1 MRYDA
6 QPTRRLDTCHRF
18 PTLVMQKDMIR
29 PAQWSILP
37 ELGHPEIP
45 GFMHKFAVLYMDNIF
60 EKGQRVRVQAPGV
73 PEFATI
79 RFALPGDAPGSW
91 DLILV
96 DDNDRRYEVNL
107 SSGDTSTVRPLVS
120 DGAAESSK
128 VLAAMWTLWM
138 HAAATN
144 AESSAMASTPLK
156 PYAHQTTAVYGAM
169 LPQPM
174 LRFLLADEPGTGK
187 TIMAGL
193 YIREMQRLGLV
204 KRAIIVCPANL
215 ATKWV
220 DDFQRLLGGGLRQLT
235 SATVREDALNSND
248 LWVVSLELAAV
259 NPAVQDAI
267 RPDKAGWDLVVFD
280 EAHRLTPTAAG
291 FHQVGRL
298 LAKNTPRALLMTAT
312 PHRGKEW
319 LFRHLLHLVDPAIY
333 PDPGNDPNVELSA
346 LRPGPIHF
354 LRRMK
359 EDLLDYDGKTRL
371 FQGRTARNHSI
382 PLSTTEY
389 GYHQAAIEMVDR
401 FFPQTAQPLA
411 RMVYGKRAASS
422 LRALAETLR
431 RRHDRMGAMSE
442 AEAALIAETEGQ
454 GDDAEVDEAKITHVA
469 STSAKAERAAI
480 KSLVE
485 QIDQTINSSGWQPSK
500 WKALT
505 ENCLAVH
512 DIQPGNNQQAV
523 VFTEY
528 ADSAEWI
535 AARLS
540 VEGYTARIYSGRQ
553 SRPERDATRRAFM
566 RGEFQVIVTTDA
578 GNEGIDLQAAHV
590 LINYDIPWSL
600 VRLEQ
605 RMGRIHRVGQQRD
618 VYLYNLIATETREGD
633 TLARLLDNFVNAANE
648 LNGQMFDS
656 LSAVAELTGVDYDKW
671 LSDLYGNDDL
681 KKQRAIDAAR
691 AVQTQELT
699 RAARQVRD
707 NERRLASQV
716 DAVAALTLLQ
726 RDLFARINP
735 AIVEAYLDRLAAANV
750 LHSAPTA
757 AGAGFRRLSLEDGRV
772 FPPTLGS
779 DTEVHIA
786 TSGDAVREAAEN
798 IDIGDT
804 ITLGPGEPGF
814 TDLIRM
820 AGHALAEDLYQS
832 GAAADPTSLTPYDLY
847 VYEATMTENAGKRA
861 SAWATLIKVDDSGNA
876 RPVRWETLA
885 NLVPTEAHGTS
896 PHPAR
901 EGHAQAAAR
910 KVADDTLAQHQ
921 KVRNDWFAQARRD
934 LGNLPLSLTESIDDR
949 EARLSLRHKLQ
960 SQTTKRLKELESL
973 AGVQLTD
980 PKQVGRLRVLAAA
993 DSSIQADINAELVS
1007 MRKVMQLLEEEDWTV
1022 DDVHKEN
1029 RGYDLEARR
1038 NNQVRHVEVKGVL
1051 GSAASDGIR
1060 MTGNEVLIAT
1070 QHRKEYWLYVIDQ
1083 CADKKGRFFGAYQDP
1098 AILFATDMTGQA
1110 IFRVPGSS
1118 LKNAPGSNV

>member
-1 MRYDA
+1 MSM
-6 QPTRRLDTCHRF
+6 QP
-18 PTLVMQKDMIR
+18 
-29 PAQWSILP
+29 
-37 ELGHPEIP
+37 EG
-45 GFMHKFAVLYMDNIF
+45 AVVF
-60 EKGQRVRVQAPGV
+60 ERGQRVRVRATGV
-73 PEFATI
+73 PEFATV
-79 RFALPGDAPGSW
+79 RFALPGDEPGSW

-96 DDNDRRYEVNL
+96 DDEDRRHEVNL
-107 SSGDTSTVRPLVS
+107 AVGDIRTVRQLLS
-120 DGAAESSK
+120 DGRADSAR
-128 VLAAMWTLWM
+128 VLAAMWTQWM
-138 HAAATN
+138 DAAATN

-169 LPQPM
+169 LPQPL

-193 YIREMQRLGLV
+193 YVREMQRLGLV
-204 KRAIIVCPANL
+204 KRAIVVCPANL

-220 DDFQRLLGGGLRQLT
+220 DDFERLLGGGLRQLT

-298 LAKNTPRALLMTAT
+298 LANNTPRALLMTAT

-333 PDPGNDPNVELSA
+333 PNPGTDPTVELSA

-359 EDLLDYDGKTRL
+359 EDLVDYDGETRL
-371 FQGRTARNHSI
+371 FKGRTAHNHSV
-382 PLSTTEY
+382 PLSQIEY
-389 GYHQAAIEMVDR
+389 GYYQAALEMVDR
-401 FFPQTAQPLA
+401 FFAPTAQPLA
-411 RMVYGKRAASS
+411 RMVYGKRGASS
-422 LRALAETLR
+422 LHALAETLR
-431 RRHDRMGAMSE
+431 RRHDHMGTMSE
-442 AEAALIAETEGQ
+442 AEAALIAERED
-454 GDDAEVDEAKITHVA
+454 GDDAEIDEAKVIHTSSA
-469 STSAKAERAAI
+469 SARAERAAI
-480 KSLVE
+480 KGLIE
-485 QIDQTINSSGWQPSK
+485 QIDATVSKPNWQPSK
-500 WKALT
+500 WKRLT
-505 ENCLAVH
+505 DDCLAKH
-512 DIQPGNNQQAV
+512 GIHPGNGEQAV

-535 AARLS
+535 AGRLEAQGFTARL
-540 VEGYTARIYSGRQ
+540 YSGRQ
-553 SRPERDATRRAFM
+553 RKHERDEVRKAFM

-590 LINYDIPWSL
+590 LVNYDIPWSL

-618 VYLYNLIATETREGD
+618 VYLYNLVATDTREGE
-633 TLARLLDNFVNAANE
+633 TLLRLLENFVTAANE
-648 LNGQMFDS
+648 LHGQMFDS
-656 LSAVAELTGVDYDKW
+656 LSAVAEITGVDYDKW
-671 LSDLYGNDDL
+671 LSDLYGNDEL
-681 KKQRAIDAAR
+681 KKQQAIDAAR
-691 AVQTQELT
+691 AIQAQELT
-699 RAARQVRD
+699 RVARQVRD

-735 AIVEAYLDRLAAANV
+735 AIVEAYLDRLAAAGV
-750 LHSAPTA
+750 LQSAPTA
-757 AGAGFRRLSLEDGRV
+757 AGTGFRRLSLGGGAM
-772 FPPTLGS
+772 FPAALGGGS
-779 DTEVHIA
+779 EVHIA
-786 TSGDAVREAAEN
+786 TSGDAVREAAQS

-804 ITLGPGEPGF
+804 ITLGPGESGF
-814 TDLIRM
+814 TDLIGLAER
-820 AGHALAEDLYQS
+820 GLAEDLYQS

-847 VYEATMTENAGKRA
+847 AYEATMTESDGKRA
-861 SAWATLIKVDDSGNA
+861 SVWATLIKVDDSGNA

-885 NLVPTEAHGTS
+885 NLVPTDHHGTA

-901 EGHAQAAAR
+901 EGRALAAAR
-910 KVADDTLAQHQ
+910 EVAAATVAEHR
-921 KVRNDWFAQARRD
+921 KVRTDWFAQARRD
-934 LGNLPLSLTESIDDR
+934 LNSLPLNLTESIDDR
-949 EARLSLRHKLQ
+949 AARLELRRRLQ
-960 SQTTKRLKELESL
+960 IQTTQRLEELERL
-973 AGVQLTD
+973 VDVQLTE
-980 PKQVGRLRVLAAA
+980 PKLIGRIRALAAA
-993 DSSIQADINAELVS
+993 DVGIKAEIDAELVS
-1007 MRKVMQLLEEEDWTV
+1007 MRHVQQLLEDDGWGV
-1022 DDVHKEN
+1022 QDVHTEG

-1038 NNQVRHVEVKGVL
+1038 NSQVRHVEVKGVM

-1070 QHRKEYWLYVIDQ
+1070 QHRKEYWLYVVDQ
-1083 CADKKGRFFGAYQDP
+1083 CSNGKGRCFGAYQDP
-1098 AILFATDMTGQA
+1098 ATLFAADMTGDA

-1118 LKNAPGSNV
+1118 LKNAPGSNA

>member
-1 MRYDA
+1 MSMSDEG
-6 QPTRRLDTCHRF
+6 T
-18 PTLVMQKDMIR
+18 
-29 PAQWSILP
+29 
-37 ELGHPEIP
+37 
-45 GFMHKFAVLYMDNIF
+45 IF
-60 EKGQRVRVQAPGV
+60 KRGQRVRVQCPNI

-79 RFALPGDAPGSW
+79 RYAIPGDEPGSW

-96 DDNDRRYEVNL
+96 DDQDLRHEVNL
-107 SSGDTSTVRPLVS
+107 AAGDSETVRLLLS
-120 DGAAESSK
+120 DGRADSAR
-128 VLAAMWTLWM
+128 VLAAMWTRWM
-138 HAAATN
+138 DAAATN

-169 LPQPM
+169 LPQPL

-333 PDPGNDPNVELSA
+333 PDPGNDPNVKLNA

-359 EDLLDYDGKTRL
+359 EDLVDYDGRTRL
-371 FQGRTARNHSI
+371 FKGRTARNHNV
-382 PLSTTEY
+382 PLSQTEY
-389 GYHQAAIEMVDR
+389 SYYQAALDMVDR
-401 FFPQTAQPLA
+401 FFPPTAQRLA

-422 LRALAETLR
+422 LHALAETLR
-431 RRHDRMGAMSE
+431 RRHDHMGAMSE
-442 AEAALIAETEGQ
+442 AEAALIAESVDQADES
-454 GDDAEVDEAKITHVA
+454 EVEEAKVINA
-469 STSAKAERAAI
+469 SSTSARAERTAI
-480 KSLVE
+480 KTLVE
-485 QIDQTINSSGWQPSK
+485 QIEATIKDPKGRPSK
-500 WKALT
+500 WNRLT
-505 ENCLAVH
+505 NDCLAKH
-512 DIQPGNNQQAV
+512 GIRPGNDEQAV
-523 VFTEY
+523 IFTEY
-528 ADSAEWI
+528 TDSAVWI
-535 AARLS
+535 AERL
-540 VEGYTARIYSGRQ
+540 ETQGYTARLYSGRQ
-553 SRPERDATRRAFM
+553 SKPERDEVRKAFM
-566 RGEFQVIVTTDA
+566 RGEFQIIVTTDA
-578 GNEGIDLQAAHV
+578 GNEGIDLQAARV
-590 LINYDIPWSL
+590 LVNYDIPWSL

-618 VYLYNLIATETREGD
+618 VYLYNLVATDTREGE
-633 TLARLLDNFVNAANE
+633 TLLRLLDNFVTAANE
-648 LNGQMFDS
+648 LRGQMFDS
-656 LSAVAELTGVDYDKW
+656 LSAVAEITGVDYDKW
-671 LSDLYGNDDL
+671 LSDMYGDDEL
-681 KKQRAIDAAR
+681 KKQQAMDAAD
-691 AVQTQELT
+691 AVLAQELI
-699 RAARQVRD
+699 RVARQVRD

-735 AIVEAYLDRLAAANV
+735 AIVEAYLDRLATAGV

-757 AGAGFRRLSLEDGRV
+757 AGAGFRRLSLNGAAT
-772 FPPTLGS
+772 FPATLGGGS
-779 DTEVHIA
+779 DVHIA
-786 TSGDAVREAAEN
+786 TSGDAVREAAES
-798 IDIGDT
+798 IDVGGT

-814 TDLIRM
+814 PDLIDM
-820 AGHALAEDLYQS
+820 AAQNLAEDLYQS

-847 VYEATMTENAGKRA
+847 AYEATLTESDGKRT
-861 SAWATLIKVDDSGNA
+861 SMWATLIKVDDSGNA
-876 RPVRWETLA
+876 RPIRWEALA
-885 NLVPTEAHGTS
+885 NLVPTKDPGTA

-901 EGHAQAAAR
+901 EDRASTAARDVAAATVAEHR
-910 KVADDTLAQHQ
+910 KV
-921 KVRNDWFAQARRD
+921 RSDWFAQARRD
-934 LGNLPLSLTESIDDR
+934 LMNLPLSLTETITDR
-949 EARLSLRHKLQ
+949 NTRLELRRQLQTQTALRLEELERLSD
-960 SQTTKRLKELESL
+960 
-973 AGVQLTD
+973 VQLTQ
-980 PKQVGRLRVLAAA
+980 PKLVGRIRVLAAA
-993 DSSIQADINAELVS
+993 DVSIKAEIDAELVS
-1007 MRKVMQLLEEEDWTV
+1007 MRHVQRLLLDDGWVVE
-1022 DDVHKEN
+1022 DVHTES

-1038 NNQVRHVEVKGVL
+1038 NSQVRHIEVKGVL

-1070 QHRKEYWLYVIDQ
+1070 QHRKEYWLYVVDQ
-1083 CADKKGRFFGAYQDP
+1083 CADAKGRFFGAYQDP
-1098 AILFATDMTGQA
+1098 ATLFATDMTGNA
-1110 IFRVPGSS
+1110 IFRIPGSS

>member
-1 MRYDA
+1 M
-6 QPTRRLDTCHRF
+6 
-18 PTLVMQKDMIR
+18 
-29 PAQWSILP
+29 
-37 ELGHPEIP
+37 
-45 GFMHKFAVLYMDNIF
+45 
-60 EKGQRVRVQAPGV
+60 
-73 PEFATI
+73 PEFATV
-79 RFALPGDAPGSW
+79 RFALPGDEPGAW

-96 DDNDRRYEVNL
+96 DDEDLWHEVNL
-107 SSGDTSTVRPLVS
+107 PVGDTRMVRPLVS
-120 DGAAESSK
+120 DGRADSAR
-128 VLAAMWTLWM
+128 VLAAMWTQWM
-138 HAAATN
+138 DAAATN

-169 LPQPM
+169 LPQPL

-235 SATVREDALNSND
+235 AATVRENALNSND

-259 NPAVQDAI
+259 NPAVQEAI

-333 PDPGNDPNVELSA
+333 PDPGNDPTVELSA

-359 EDLLDYDGKTRL
+359 EDLVDYDGKTRL
-371 FQGRTARNHSI
+371 FKGRTAQNHSV
-382 PLSTTEY
+382 PLSQVEY
-389 GYHQAAIEMVDR
+389 GFYQAALEMVDR
-401 FFPQTAQPLA
+401 FFAPTAQPLA

-422 LRALAETLR
+422 LHALAETLR
-431 RRHDRMGAMSE
+431 RRHEYMGAMSE
-442 AEAALIAETEGQ
+442 AEAALIADSADQ
-454 GDDAEVDEAKITHVA
+454 GDEAEVDEAKVIHTGSA
-469 STSAKAERAAI
+469 STRAERAAI
-480 KSLVE
+480 KSLV
-485 QIDQTINSSGWQPSK
+485 QRIDATVSNPGWQPSK
-500 WKALT
+500 WKRLT
-505 ENCLAVH
+505 DDCLARH
-512 DIQPGNNQQAV
+512 GIHPGNGEQAV

-535 AARLS
+535 VKRLAAQ
-540 VEGYTARIYSGRQ
+540 GYTSQLYSGRQ
-553 SRPERDATRRAFM
+553 SKPERDEVRKAFM

-590 LINYDIPWSL
+590 LVNYDIPWSL

-605 RMGRIHRVGQQRD
+605 RMGRIHRVGQLRD
-618 VYLYNLIATETREGD
+618 VYLGNLVATDTREGE
-633 TLARLLDNFVNAANE
+633 TLLRLLDNFVTAANE
-648 LNGQMFDS
+648 LRGQMFDS
-656 LSAVAELTGVDYDKW
+656 LSAVAEITGVDYDRW
-671 LSDLYGNDDL
+671 LSDLYGNDEL
-681 KKQRAIDAAR
+681 KKQQAIEAAR
-691 AVQTQELT
+691 AIQAQELT

-735 AIVEAYLDRLAAANV
+735 AIVEAYLDRLAAAGV
-750 LHSAPTA
+750 LKSAPTA
-757 AGAGFRRLSLEDGRV
+757 AGTGFRRLSLGGGAT
-772 FPPTLGS
+772 FPATLGGAS
-779 DTEVHIA
+779 EVHIA
-786 TSGDAVREAAEN
+786 TSGDVVREAVGN
-798 IDIGDT
+798 IDVGDT
-804 ITLGPGEPGF
+804 ITLGPGEAGF
-814 TDLIRM
+814 TDLIDIAERK
-820 AGHALAEDLYQS
+820 LAEDLYQS

-847 VYEATMTENAGKRA
+847 AYEATMTESDGKRA
-861 SAWATLIKVDDSGNA
+861 SVWATLIKVDDSGNA

-885 NLVPTEAHGTS
+885 NLVATGHHGTA

-901 EGHAQAAAR
+901 AGQALAAAR
-910 KVADDTLAQHQ
+910 EVAAATVAEHR
-921 KVRNDWFAQARRD
+921 KVRTDWFAQARRD
-934 LGNLPLSLTESIDDR
+934 LTNLPLNLTESIDDR
-949 EARLSLRHKLQ
+949 TTRLELRRQLQ
-960 SQTTKRLKELESL
+960 VQTAQRLEELQRL
-973 AGVQLTD
+973 ADVQLTE
-980 PKQVGRLRVLAAA
+980 PKQVGRIRVLAAA
-993 DSSIQADINAELVS
+993 DVSIQAEIDAELVS
-1007 MRKVMQLLEEEDWTV
+1007 MRRVQQLLEDNGWVVE
-1022 DDVHKEN
+1022 DVHTEG

-1038 NNQVRHVEVKGVL
+1038 NSQVRHVEVKGVL

-1083 CADKKGRFFGAYQDP
+1083 CADGKGRFFGTYQDP
-1098 AILFATDMTGQA
+1098 ATLFAADMTGGA

-1118 LKNAPGSNV
+1118 LKNAPGSNAV